1 MTKTNTVKADFMK
14 RFLDKIEKAGNKLPQ
29 PVTLFAILMA
39 ITLLLSWVFGGI
51 SVEHPGKAAG
61 LLDREGNPVDSI
73 EIVNLLSKDGFQQIM
88 TKMVSTF
95 AMFPPLGLVLV
106 VMLGI
111 GIAEYTGMISV
122 ALRMFVS

>member
-1 MTKTNTVKADFMK
+1 MK